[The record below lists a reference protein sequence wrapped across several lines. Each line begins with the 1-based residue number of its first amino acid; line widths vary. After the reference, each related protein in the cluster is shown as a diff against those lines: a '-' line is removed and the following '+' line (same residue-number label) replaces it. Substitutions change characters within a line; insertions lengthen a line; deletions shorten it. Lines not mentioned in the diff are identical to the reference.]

1 MLPKRI
7 EPLVFS
13 AKSSV
18 PTEKLK
24 TALDH
29 LDCLPS
35 LVERGFITSESQ
47 GLRIQDSGSG
57 RSLARFPGR
66 FVLHQSFP

>member
-13 AKSSV
+13 AKSV

-24 TALDH
+24 TALDQ

-35 LVERGFITSESQ
+35 LV
-47 GLRIQDSGSG
+47 
-57 RSLARFPGR
+57 
-66 FVLHQSFP
+66 

>member
-13 AKSSV
+13 AQSSV

-35 LVERGFITSESQ
+35 LV
-47 GLRIQDSGSG
+47 
-57 RSLARFPGR
+57 
-66 FVLHQSFP
+66 